1 MQAEKLII
9 KRADNL
15 ASYPVYYVKTD
26 KFKSTV
32 VGTLMF
38 TPFQKEELAER
49 SVLSALMTKSNSE
62 YPDEQ
67 AFNIYLQNNYN
78 MEVSA
83 APVRNGK
90 VSMFALYVTAI
101 NSKYLETDVD
111 LFHESMHLL
120 QTTLTKV
127 DFDKAKIAQEKSLLI
142 QELQNVYNNKAQY
155 ATQQFIKAM
164 FKDETLSMRS
174 TGEIED
180 IEKVNVSSIKKAH
193 QHLLTFEQA
202 FIVIGDLE
210 KEQVETEF
218 SKLTIPPV
226 STSLPAL
233 SFLDLETKVF
243 DQPQEI
249 VETQNINQSIICM
262 GYRSEIRVHDELYN
276 GMFLLNGMLGA
287 FFHSTLFQEIREK
300 RSLAYYVGSDY
311 NSRKG
316 NLAVIAAV
324 EKNNYEEVVRV
335 VKETIKNYQDGK
347 IDDEIIE
354 LTKKAY
360 INKILKGED
369 AILAFVPDIINEIAN
384 FPLSTV
390 EEKIARLNKIT
401 KEEVIKAANCLR
413 LDTIYFLKGDPNEES
428 L

>member
-9 KRADNL
+9 KSTDNL

-26 KFKSTV
+26 KFKSMV

-38 TPFQKEELAER
+38 TPFQKDELAER
-49 SVLSALMTKSNSE
+49 AVLSALMAKSNGE

-78 MEVSA
+78 MEISA
-83 APVRNGK
+83 APTRNGQ
-90 VSMFALYVTAI
+90 VSMFSLYVTAI
-101 NSKYLETDVD
+101 NNKYLDTDMD
-111 LFHESMHLL
+111 LFHESLHLL
-120 QTTLTKV
+120 QTALTKV
-127 DFDKAKIAQEKSLLI
+127 DFDKRKIAQEKALLI

-164 FKDETLSMRS
+164 FKDENLSIRS

-180 IEKVNVSSIKKAH
+180 IEKINVSSLKKAH
-193 QHLLTFEQA
+193 KQLLSFERV
-202 FIVIGDLE
+202 FVVIGDLE
-210 KEQVETEF
+210 KERVIEEF
-218 SKLTIPPV
+218 SKLVIPPV
-226 STSLPAL
+226 NTNLPQLA
-233 SFLDLETKVF
+233 FLDLETK
-243 DQPQEI
+243 DIKEIQEL
-249 VETQNINQSIICM
+249 VEVQNINQSIICM
-262 GYRSEIRVHDELYN
+262 GYRSEIRVNDDLYN
-276 GMFLLNGMLGA
+276 GMFLLNGMLGG

-316 NLAVIAAV
+316 NMAVIAAV
-324 EKNNYEEVVRV
+324 EKSNYEEVVKI

-360 INKILKGED
+360 INKVLKAED
-369 AILAFVPDIINEIAN
+369 AILAFVPDIINEIAK
-384 FPLSTV
+384 FPISTV
-390 EEKIARLNKIT
+390 EEKIARLQTIT
-401 KEEVIKAANCLR
+401 KEEVVRAAKALK
-413 LDTIYFLKGDPNEES
+413 LDTIYFLKGDVNEES
-428 L
+428 M